1 MEGFRVLYWYWW
13 CLALVLAALEMF
25 IPGAALLWI
34 GGAAGVVGVA
44 ALVFDIGLATELVM
58 FGVLAVLA
66 WFLSRLLA
74 RRDPDDMQSG
84 TLNRRGEQYLGQV
97 LTLEEGIVNGYGRAR
112 VADGIWRVAGAADLP
127 QGSRVRVTGVDGAVL
142 RVEGA

>member
-34 GGAAGVVGVA
+34 GGAAAVVGVA
-44 ALVFDIGLATELVM
+44 ALVFDIGLVTELVM

-97 LTLEEGIVNGYGRAR
+97 LTLEDAIVNGYGRAR
-112 VADGIWRVAGAADLP
+112 VADGIWRVASTADLP

>member
-1 MEGFRVLYWYWW
+1 MDGFRVLYWYWW

-34 GGAAGVVGVA
+34 GGAAALVGVA
-44 ALVFDIGLATELVM
+44 ALVFDIGLVTELVL
-58 FGVLAVLA
+58 FGALAVLA

-74 RRDPDDMQSG
+74 RRDPDDTQSG
-84 TLNRRGEQYLGQV
+84 TLNRRGEQYLGQI
-97 LTLEEGIVNGYGRAR
+97 LTLEEAIVNGYGRAR
-112 VADGIWRVAGAADLP
+112 VADGVWRVTGTADLP
-127 QGSRVRVTGVDGAVL
+127 QGSLVRVTGVDGAIL

>member
-34 GGAAGVVGVA
+34 GGAAGIVGVM
-44 ALVFDIGLATELVM
+44 ALVFDIGLVTELVL

-74 RRDPDDMQSG
+74 RRDPDDAQSG

-97 LTLEEGIVNGYGRAR
+97 LTLEEAIVNGYGRAR

-127 QGSRVRVTGVDGAVL
+127 QGSRVRVTGVDGAIL

>member
-13 CLALVLAALEMF
+13 CLALILAALEMF

-34 GGAAGVVGVA
+34 GGAAAVVGVA
-44 ALVFDIGLATELVM
+44 ALVFDIGLVTELVM
-58 FGVLAVLA
+58 FGILAVLA

-74 RRDPDDMQSG
+74 RRDPDDTRSG

-97 LTLEEGIVNGYGRAR
+97 LTLEEAIVNGYGRAR

-127 QGSRVRVTGVDGAVL
+127 QGSRVRVTGVDGAIL

>member
-1 MEGFRVLYWYWW
+1 MDGFRVLYWYWW
-13 CLALVLAALEMF
+13 CLALVLAALAMF

-34 GGAAGVVGVA
+34 GGAAGIVGVM
-44 ALVFDIGLATELVM
+44 ALVFDIGLVTELVL

-74 RRDPDDMQSG
+74 RRDPDDTQSG

-97 LTLEEGIVNGYGRAR
+97 LTLEEAIVNGYGRAR

-127 QGSRVRVTGVDGAVL
+127 QGSRVRVTGVDGAIL

>member
-1 MEGFRVLYWYWW
+1 MEGVRVLYWYWW

-34 GGAAGVVGVA
+34 GGAAAVVGLA
-44 ALVFDIGLATELVM
+44 ALVFDIGLVTELVL

-74 RRDPDDMQSG
+74 RRDPDDTQSG

-97 LTLEEGIVNGYGRAR
+97 LTLEEAIVNGYGRAR

-127 QGSRVRVTGVDGAVL
+127 QGSRVRVTGVDGAIL
-142 RVEGA
+142 RVESA

>member
-34 GGAAGVVGVA
+34 GGAAGVVGVI
-44 ALVFDIGLATELVM
+44 ALVFDIRLVTELVL
-58 FGVLAVLA
+58 FGALAVLA

-74 RRDPDDMQSG
+74 RRDPGDTQSG

-97 LTLEEGIVNGYGRAR
+97 LTLEEAIVNGYGRAR

-127 QGSRVRVTGVDGAVL
+127 QGSRVRVTGVDGTIL
-142 RVEGA
+142 RVESA

>member
-34 GGAAGVVGVA
+34 GGAAGIVGVI
-44 ALVFDIGLATELVM
+44 ALVFDIRLVTELVL
-58 FGVLAVLA
+58 FGALAVLA

-74 RRDPDDMQSG
+74 RRDPGDTLSG

-97 LTLEEGIVNGYGRAR
+97 LTLEEAIVNGYGRAR

-127 QGSRVRVTGVDGAVL
+127 QGSRVRVTGVDGTIL
-142 RVEGA
+142 RVESA

>member
-13 CLALVLAALEMF
+13 CLALILAALEMF

-34 GGAAGVVGVA
+34 GGAAAVVGVA
-44 ALVFDIGLATELVM
+44 ALVFDIGLVTELVM
-58 FGVLAVLA
+58 FGILAVLA

-74 RRDPDDMQSG
+74 RRDPDDTQSG

-97 LTLEEGIVNGYGRAR
+97 LTLEEAIVNGYGRAR

-127 QGSRVRVTGVDGAVL
+127 QGSRVRVTGVDGAIL

>member
-1 MEGFRVLYWYWW
+1 MEGIRVLYWYWW

-34 GGAAGVVGVA
+34 GGAAGVVGLA
-44 ALVFDIGLATELVM
+44 ALVFDIGLVTELVL

-74 RRDPDDMQSG
+74 RRDPDDTQSG

-97 LTLEEGIVNGYGRAR
+97 LTLEEAIVNGYGRAR

-127 QGSRVRVTGVDGAVL
+127 QGSRVRVTGVDGAIL

>member
-1 MEGFRVLYWYWW
+1 MEGFRVLCWYWW

-34 GGAAGVVGVA
+34 GGAAAVVGLA

-74 RRDPDDMQSG
+74 RRDPTDMQSV

-127 QGSRVRVTGVDGAVL
+127 RGSRVRVTGVDGAVL

>member
-25 IPGAALLWI
+25 IPGAAFLWI
-34 GGAAGVVGVA
+34 GGAA
-44 ALVFDIGLATELVM
+44 ALVGLVVLSVDIGLPAQLVL

-66 WFLSRLLA
+66 WFLSRLVS
-74 RRDPDDMQSG
+74 RSDPADGHAS

-97 LTLEEGIVNGYGRAR
+97 LTLEAPILNGFGRAK
-112 VADGIWRVAGAADLP
+112 VGDTVWRVAGLADLP
-127 QGSRVRVTGVDGAVL
+127 EGARVRVTGVDGTVL
-142 RVEGA
+142 RVEAA

>member
-1 MEGFRVLYWYWW
+1 MEGVRVLYWYWW

-34 GGAAGVVGVA
+34 GGAASVVGIA
-44 ALVFDIGLATELVM
+44 ALVFDIGLVAELVM

-74 RRDPDDMQSG
+74 RRDPDDTQSG
-84 TLNRRGEQYLGQV
+84 TLNRRGDQYLGQI
-97 LTLEEGIVNGYGRAR
+97 LTLEEAIVNGYGRAR

-127 QGSRVRVTGVDGAVL
+127 QGSRVRVTGVDGAIL

>member
-34 GGAAGVVGVA
+34 GGAAALVGVA
-44 ALVFDIGLATELVM
+44 ALIFDIGLVTELVL
-58 FGVLAVLA
+58 FGILAVLA

-74 RRDPDDMQSG
+74 RRDPDDTQSG

-97 LTLEEGIVNGYGRAR
+97 LTLEEAVVNGYGRAR
-112 VADGIWRVAGAADLP
+112 VGDGIWRVASAADLP
-127 QGSRVRVTGVDGAVL
+127 QGSRVRVTGVDGTTL
-142 RVEGA
+142 RVEGT

>member
-34 GGAAGVVGVA
+34 GGAAGVVGVV
-44 ALVFDIGLATELVM
+44 ALVFDIGLVAELVL
-58 FGVLAVLA
+58 FGVLAMLA

-74 RRDPDDMQSG
+74 RRDPDDTQSG

-97 LTLEEGIVNGYGRAR
+97 LTLEEAIVNGYGRAR
-112 VADGIWRVAGAADLP
+112 VADGIWRVAGATDMP
-127 QGSRVRVTGVDGAVL
+127 QGSRVRVTGVDGAIL
-142 RVEGA
+142 RVEGT

>member
-34 GGAAGVVGVA
+34 GGAAGVVGVI
-44 ALVFDIGLATELVM
+44 ALVFDIGLVTELVL
-58 FGVLAVLA
+58 FGALAVLA

-74 RRDPDDMQSG
+74 RRDPDDTQSG

-97 LTLEEGIVNGYGRAR
+97 LTLEEAIVNGYGRAR
-112 VADGIWRVAGAADLP
+112 VADGIWRVAGATDLP
-127 QGSRVRVTGVDGAVL
+127 QGSRVRVTGVDGAIL
-142 RVEGA
+142 RVESA

>member
-1 MEGFRVLYWYWW
+1 MEGVRVLYWYWW

-34 GGAAGVVGVA
+34 GGAAGVVGLA
-44 ALVFDIGLATELVM
+44 ALVFDIGLVTELVL

-74 RRDPDDMQSG
+74 RQEPDDTQSG

-97 LTLEEGIVNGYGRAR
+97 LTLEEAIVNGYGRAR

-127 QGSRVRVTGVDGAVL
+127 QGSRVRVTGVDGAIL

>member
-13 CLALVLAALEMF
+13 CLALILAALEMF

-34 GGAAGVVGVA
+34 GGAAAVVGVA
-44 ALVFDIGLATELVM
+44 ALVFDIGLVTELVM

-74 RRDPDDMQSG
+74 RRDPDDTQSG

-97 LTLEEGIVNGYGRAR
+97 LTLEEAIVNGYGRAR

-127 QGSRVRVTGVDGAVL
+127 QGSRVRVTGVDGAIL

>member
-25 IPGAALLWI
+25 LPGAAMLWI
-34 GGAAGVVGVA
+34 GGAAAVVGLIV
-44 ALVFDIGLATELVM
+44 LVVDIPLPAQLVL

-66 WFLSRLLA
+66 WFLSRLVA
-74 RRDPDDMQSG
+74 RRDPRDGQSG
-84 TLNRRGEQYLGQV
+84 TLNRRGEQYLGHV
-97 LTLEEGIVNGYGRAR
+97 LTLEEAIVNGYGRAR
-112 VADGIWRVAGAADLP
+112 VADGLWRVAANADLP
-127 QGSRVRVTGVDGAVL
+127 QGTRVRVTGVDGAVL